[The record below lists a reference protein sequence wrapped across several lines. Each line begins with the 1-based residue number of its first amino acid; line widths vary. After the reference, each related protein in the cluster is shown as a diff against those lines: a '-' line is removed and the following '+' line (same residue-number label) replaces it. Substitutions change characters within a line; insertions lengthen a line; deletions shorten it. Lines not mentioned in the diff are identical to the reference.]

1 MGACITTLLT
11 LFPVITVDIRG
22 DGGAALSQRVRSD
35 LRVRELLVSWAAYLE
50 RHDSNI
56 AIDVQRIE
64 WVCRVA
70 RLMSRLTCNGHAL
83 DADERLFAVPG
94 CGQGHISLQAARKPL
109 RDEPVL
115 TSTPAWPMRD
125 ADADASPGVHQ
136 GHRHAAGRVH
146 AADRKGARD
155 GDG

>member
-1 MGACITTLLT
+1 MGACISTLLT
-11 LFPVITVDIRG
+11 LLPVITVEIRG

-35 LRVRELLVSWAAYLE
+35 LRVRELLISWAAYLE

-64 WVCRVA
+64 WVCMGA
-70 RLMSRLTCNGHAL
+70 RLMRRLRCNGHAL
-83 DADERLFAVPG
+83 DADERLFVVPG

-115 TSTPAWPMRD
+115 TSTPA
-125 ADADASPGVHQ
+125 
-136 GHRHAAGRVH
+136 
-146 AADRKGARD
+146 
-155 GDG
+155 